1 MKNEHSSSCQNIAGD
16 GHRVAGR
23 DYIEH
28 QTLADIHFILMT
40 ESKEKLDIRAIE
52 NERFFCRRFRFSAN
66 SVARKKLIGFQDTY
80 QFTDH
85 QIFWLRIA
93 GLIHIKEDNVHIK
106 SPRPV
111 CFTGYFMVSLLTLI
125 FFICLWAFL
134 FSPRLTANA
143 GAIVL
148 LLAVIYT
155 AVMWLTD
162 KVCLQPSRWLRS
174 RNILSQLIF

>member
-1 MKNEHSSSCQNIAGD
+1 MKNDFFSSCQNVAGNS
-16 GHRVAGR
+16 HRVAGR

-28 QTLADIHFILMT
+28 QAPANIHFILMT

-85 QIFWLRIA
+85 QISWLSIA
-93 GLIHIKEDNVHIK
+93 GLIHIKEDDVYIK
-106 SPRPV
+106 SSRPV
-111 CFTGYFMVSLLTLI
+111 RCAGYFMVSLLTLI
-125 FFICLWAFL
+125 FSICLWVFL
-134 FSPRLTANA
+134 FSPRLTTNA
-143 GAIVL
+143 GAIIL
-148 LLAVIYT
+148 LLAVIYV

-162 KVCLQPSRWLRS
+162 KACLQPSRWLRS
-174 RNILSQLIF
+174 RNILSKLIF